1 MKFKYYDL
9 MSHLV
14 PGLVIYF
21 FVDYEF
27 KGNMPDISAL
37 PLLAITFI
45 IGYFNNTISSWLEG
59 FYRSLTGGNPVNKF
73 FDGAGIWKVDYFNGT
88 KMKELLKSSIV
99 KDNPSNKEL
108 FVEAMR
114 IANSKADA
122 RVIDFNASY
131 AFSRGILTNMLF
143 VAGILIYSNY
153 TNPWYYIVLVS
164 LLTVAL
170 LRYHQRGGYYIREVL
185 NVCQHELETQIE

>member
-21 FVDYEF
+21 IVDYEF
-27 KGNMPDISAL
+27 KGQIPDISVL
-37 PLLAITFI
+37 PLLAVAFI
-45 IGYFNNTISSWLEG
+45 IGYFNNTFSSWLEG
-59 FYRSLTGGNPVNKF
+59 FYRLLTGGNPTDKF
-73 FDGAGIWKVDYFNGT
+73 FEGTGIWKVDYFNGI
-88 KMKELLKSSIV
+88 KIRKLLEISIE

-114 IANSKADA
+114 VANSKADA
-122 RVIDFNASY
+122 RVLDFNASY
-131 AFSRGILTNMLF
+131 AFSRAILTNMLV

-153 TNPWYYIVLVS
+153 TNPWYYIISVS
-164 LLTVAL
+164 LFIVAL

-185 NVCQHELETQIE
+185 NVCQNELEIKE